1 MCINNKMNPIS
12 WWGGGG
18 KGILFDRNAAV
29 ETDWSW
35 SSDGRKTVIETDG
48 ESNVIFWILMWK
60 MKWMGDGML
69 SAISIT
75 ELMKARLMSPDRHIC
90 SS

>member
-1 MCINNKMNPIS
+1 MYKQQDEPDKL
-12 WWGGGG
+12 GGEK
-18 KGILFDRNAAV
+18 KGILSDRNAPV

-35 SSDGRKTVIETDG
+35 SSDGRKTVIENDR

-60 MKWMGDGML
+60 MKWMGEGML

-75 ELMKARLMSPDRHIC
+75 GLMKACLMSPDRHIC

>member
-1 MCINNKMNPIS
+1 MYKQQDEPDKLGGVKKCILS
-12 WWGGGG
+12 
-18 KGILFDRNAAV
+18 DRNAAV

-35 SSDGRKTVIETDG
+35 SSDGRKTVIENDR

-60 MKWMGDGML
+60 MKWMGEGML

-75 ELMKARLMSPDRHIC
+75 GLMKACLMSQDRHIC